1 VNCLENY
8 LKTPHVKSDKPA
20 IIFFKGLHSLQK
32 AKSFKELYID
42 AVNAQKYLKKQS
54 FKKGDSLLLFEE
66 PSPGLYAFILA
77 SIGLGVK
84 LLIVEP
90 WMKGDAINSVLKK
103 ISPKGIMTTPLGSLV
118 LSRAKESKK
127 IPHKFNSKVLKKM
140 ANKNEELEVIPM
152 NANDHAILTFTS
164 GTSGQPKGVHRKHQY
179 LIDQASVLRQ
189 YLPYETYDK
198 LDLTVFTNIVLL
210 NLTLG
215 KGSLVIPSS
224 WKKSTL
230 KQLDQLPEEF
240 AVDTTACG
248 PTFLT
253 RLMDATATLDLKAFH
268 IGGALA
274 DNKTYKRALERWPN
288 AQFHHVYGSTEAE
301 PVCVSDLKMAITESE
316 KAGFFQTLYIGE
328 PIKEIILDAQA
339 ETTWVSGVHVSPM
352 YENDEQAN
360 KKNKKLDHNGNVWHN
375 MGDRLDKRESGY
387 FYQGR
392 DFQTKEEFEI
402 EQGVYNILGHSNAFI
417 HNENGKL
424 ILFGEDVSK
433 KSDFLQEKYPQITRC
448 IDRKIIRDVRH
459 KARIDRSKSLSDG
472 VSMSNIL
479 QFIKERVPIIANLIL
494 AFGLVFSTQALLEH
508 KFSILEL
515 VLSLISLLIFITE
528 LRFMDEIKDYE
539 KDKVAHPDRPLPR
552 GLVTVK
558 QVQKLMVI
566 FFGLFLACGAL
577 SYYYINATS
586 GKLLFL
592 TALWLFLMYK
602 EFFIPKLIN
611 KSPIVYAISHQ
622 VIILPIVFYLTTIIN
637 YSLVFSPT
645 NVGLALIVLSSFF
658 TFEVGRKMDPKSDP
672 ILGTYLIQYGK
683 VKTNLLIL
691 VLMLPGL
698 FGGLLIGKFLWM
710 AIPAA
715 LIFITQIRIF
725 INQDKFKD
733 LEGIIALN
741 LIYNMWFILI
751 SEVIK

>member
-1 VNCLENY
+1 MNCLENY

-42 AVNAQKYLKKQS
+42 AVKAQKFLTNQG

-77 SIGLGVK
+77 SIGLGIK

-90 WMKGDAINSVLKK
+90 WMKGEAINSVLKK
-103 ISPKGIMTTPLGSLV
+103 IAPKGIMTTPLGSLV
-118 LSRAKESKK
+118 LSRAKEAKK
-127 IPHKFNSKVLKKM
+127 IPHKFKSKILKSLSSTD
-140 ANKNEELEVIPM
+140 EELIVTAMDP
-152 NANDHAILTFTS
+152 NDHAILTFTS

-253 RLMDATATLDLKAFH
+253 HLMDATTTLDIKAFH

-274 DNKTYKRALERWPN
+274 DNETYKRAIKRWPN

-301 PVCVSDLKMAITESE
+301 PVCVCDLKRAVAESE
-316 KAGFFQTLYIGE
+316 KAGYFQTLYLGE
-328 PIKEIILDAQA
+328 PIKEINLEAADN
-339 ETTWVSGVHVSPM
+339 TTWVSGVHVSPM
-352 YENDEQAN
+352 YENDDQAN
-360 KKNKKLDHNGNVWHN
+360 QKNKRLDENGIVWHN
-375 MGDRLDKRESGY
+375 MGDRLEKKDNGY

-402 EQGVYNILGHSNAFI
+402 EQGVYTLLGHSKAFI
-417 HNENGKL
+417 KNEAGKL
-424 ILFGEDVSK
+424 ILFGEDVKKNSK
-433 KSDFLQEKYPQITRC
+433 QIQKSYPQIDRC

-459 KARIDRSKSLSDG
+459 RARIDRNASITNG
-472 VSMSNIL
+472 VSMSNII

-508 KFSILEL
+508 RFTALEL
-515 VLSLISLLIFITE
+515 ILSVISLLVFITE
-528 LRFMDEIKDYE
+528 LRFMDEIKDFE
-539 KDKVAHPDRPLPR
+539 KDKIAHPDRPLPR

-558 QVQKLMVI
+558 QVQKLMII
-566 FFGLFLACGAL
+566 FFGLFLLCGIL
-577 SYYYINATS
+577 SYYYINPTS

-611 KSPIVYAISHQ
+611 KSPIIYAISHQ
-622 VIILPIVFYLTTIIN
+622 VIILPIVFYLTSIIN
-637 YSLVFSPT
+637 YSLSFNPT

-672 ILGTYLIQYGK
+672 ILGTYLIHYGK
-683 VKTNLLIL
+683 IKTNLLIL
-691 VLMLPGL
+691 TLMLPGL
-698 FGGLLIGKFLWM
+698 LGGLFIGKFVWM
-710 AIPAA
+710 AIPAL

-725 INQDKFKD
+725 INQEKFKD